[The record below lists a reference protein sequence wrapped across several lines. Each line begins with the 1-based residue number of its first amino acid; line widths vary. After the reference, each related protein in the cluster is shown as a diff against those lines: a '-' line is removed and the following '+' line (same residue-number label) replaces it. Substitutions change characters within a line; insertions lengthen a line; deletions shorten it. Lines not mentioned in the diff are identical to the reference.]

1 LRKDR
6 FSSASE
12 DDQRHPFQRDHDR
25 ILYSSYF
32 HRLAGVTQI
41 VRAGEEDS
49 FHTRQQH
56 THKVAQIGRRLAQ
69 NLVRKATRNG
79 IACPNID
86 PEVVAAASLAHDLG
100 HPPFGHK
107 GEYTLNKMLQDQ
119 GEEGYEGN
127 AQTFRII
134 TKLAVRFDDR
144 PGLDLTRAVSCAVL
158 KYPWL
163 RDGSSRDK
171 TKKWSAYKTEEQE
184 FNWARAGQPTDMQ
197 SLEAEL
203 MDWSDDIAYS
213 VHDLEDFHRCN
224 LIPWH
229 KVLHDSEERERIISQ
244 AISKWHNKPENA
256 PQLLSAAF
264 ESLTEQLNLYSE
276 VLQERY
282 DGSYAL
288 RLGLRQMTSALVGN
302 FILQTD
308 LLSPPAIYVPP
319 ETRHSV
325 LLLKTMARDYIIAN
339 PALAAQQ
346 KGQERIIRELFG
358 MIIEDTSWRADGSHK
373 LPDYLPKRMSYLANF
388 SKTVQRFAADCISSL
403 TEREATRLHSRL
415 VGYEGGSVLDP
426 IVR

>member
-1 LRKDR
+1 MRTDR
-6 FSSASE
+6 FSGASE

-69 NLVRKATRNG
+69 NLVRKATSNG

-107 GEYTLNKMLQDQ
+107 GEYTLNRMLQDQ

-163 RDGSSRDK
+163 RDEGSRDK
-171 TKKWSAYKTEEQE
+171 SKKWSAYRSEAQE
-184 FNWARAGQPTDMQ
+184 FNWARAGQPTDRQ

-229 KVLHDSEERERIISQ
+229 KVLNDSEERERIISQ
-244 AISKWHNKPENA
+244 TISKWHEKPENA
-256 PQLLSAAF
+256 PQLLSDAF
-264 ESLTEQLNLYSE
+264 ESLKEQLALYGE

-308 LLSPPAIYVPP
+308 LLSPPKIYVPP

-358 MIIEDTSWRADGSHK
+358 MIIEDTRWGVDGSHK
-373 LPDYLPKRMSYLANF
+373 LPDYLPKRMSYLTDF